1 MAVGGYRAPR
11 NPAPV
16 SGPGRLSQRTDGIK
30 RQGIAE
36 MPDAAYG
43 EQTEMRN
50 IQGAAPM
57 SASPMPRVTPLD
69 APTERPDEPVTSGM
83 NLGPGPGRESIGLGD
98 GMRQQSQ
105 IDAKQIAQYL
115 PQLERMANMSGA
127 PKSFVRFVRYVRE
140 FGP

>member
-30 RQGIAE
+30 KQAIAE

-57 SASPMPRVTPLD
+57 SASPMPRITPLD
-69 APTERPDEPVTSGM
+69 APTERPDEPVTAGM
-83 NLGPGPGRESIGLGD
+83 DLGPGPDRASIGLSRTSAGQT
-98 GMRQQSQ
+98 R
-105 IDAKQIAQYL
+105 IDAGQVAQYL
-115 PQLERMANMSGA
+115 PALEQAANMPGVPA
-127 PKSFVRFVRYVRE
+127 SFVRFVRYLRA
-140 FGP
+140 FN